1 MKDKS
6 LGIFLT
12 VLFGLLG
19 VTILMLAWLRPM
31 PESERI
37 LSTFLG
43 SIGLFV
49 ALGRVLLLKPSKA
62 GADTELD
69 LVEVDVKGKP

>member
-6 LGIFLT
+6 LGVFLIL
-12 VLFGLLG
+12 LFGGLG
-19 VTILMLAWLRPM
+19 ITILMLAWLRPM

-49 ALGRVLLLKPSKA
+49 ALSQVLLLKPSKA
-62 GADTELD
+62 GAEAEPD
-69 LVEVDVKGKP
+69 LVEVEVKGKP

>member
-6 LGIFLT
+6 LGVFLIL
-12 VLFGLLG
+12 LFGLLG
-19 VTILMLAWLRPM
+19 ITILMLAWLRPM

-49 ALGRVLLLKPSKA
+49 ALSQVLLLKPSKA
-62 GADTELD
+62 GADAEPD
-69 LVEVDVKGKP
+69 LVEVEVKGKP